1 MPRRVTRLPNDREMK
16 PNVTLAAAITEDVRR
31 CIREGLFVKHSFM
44 MRGVLLSGQQ
54 IVERVCERFEY
65 LTGVGRSTQNK

>member
-44 MRGVLLSGQQ
+44 MRGVLSLASKQLK
-54 IVERVCERFEY
+54 E
-65 LTGVGRSTQNK
+65 GVNVSNT